1 METDENPE
9 SGLDDDGEIEYVF
22 GEPVV
27 PEYGI
32 VKEVADVV
40 TSLTVFIV
48 IATSLTVTE
57 IDEAILSQ
65 PLAFL

>member
-1 METDENPE
+1 LETDENPE
-9 SGLDDDGEIEYVF
+9 RGLDDDAEIEYVL

-27 PEYGI
+27 LEYGI
-32 VKEVADVV
+32 VNEVADVV
-40 TSLTVFIV
+40 TSLTVFIL

-57 IDEAILSQ
+57 IIEAILSH